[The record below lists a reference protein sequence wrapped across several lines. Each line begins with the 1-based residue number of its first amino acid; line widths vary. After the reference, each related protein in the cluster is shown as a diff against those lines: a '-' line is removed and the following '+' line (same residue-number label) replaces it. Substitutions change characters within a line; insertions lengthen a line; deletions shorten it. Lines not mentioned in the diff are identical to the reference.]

1 VGVLDHIE
9 LADGTKVST
18 TTGEVIREKKEKTA
32 SPSFTSV
39 APTANEMITTRLSD
53 LPVSPKQM
61 NGIAALIV
69 YRLLGM
75 PESDIAEAL
84 GTDVEKIK
92 AIAATPIFTELFGKV
107 SNQVMDL
114 NSESIRV
121 RFAAMS
127 RDALN
132 KVYEI
137 MSDSDDK
144 NALKAA
150 QDILD
155 RAGHRP
161 ADIIMHRHQVEGG
174 LKIEYISRK
183 IDTVLPVVEIE
194 G

>member
-1 VGVLDHIE
+1 VSVIDHIE
-9 LADGTKVST
+9 LADGSKIDTK
-18 TTGEVIREKKEKTA
+18 TGQVIREKKE
-32 SPSFTSV
+32 SVRPSSTIS

-53 LPVSPKQM
+53 LPIEPKRM
-61 NGIAALIV
+61 NGIAAMIV

-75 PESDIAEAL
+75 PDSDIAEAL
-84 GTDVEKIK
+84 GTDIEKIK
-92 AIAATPIFTELFGKV
+92 AIGEARLFSDLFTKV

-114 NSESIRV
+114 NSESIRI

-127 RDALN
+127 QDALN

-137 MSDSDDK
+137 MTDSDDK

-161 ADIIMHRHQVEGG
+161 ADIIMHQHTMEGG

-183 IDTVLPVVEIE
+183 VDAQIPVIE
-194 G
+194 LEG

>member
-1 VGVLDHIE
+1 MGVLDHIE

-18 TTGEVIREKKEKTA
+18 STGQVIREKKERTT
-32 SPSFTSV
+32 SPSFSS

-53 LPVSPKQM
+53 LPASPRQM
-61 NGIAALIV
+61 NGVAALIV

-84 GTDVEKIK
+84 GTDIEKIK
-92 AIAATPIFTELFGKV
+92 AIADSSLFTDLYSKV

-183 IDTVLPVVEIE
+183 IDAQLPVIE
-194 G
+194 LEG

>member
-1 VGVLDHIE
+1 MGAIDHIE

-18 TTGEVIREKKEKTA
+18 STGEVIREKKERTVFTDKA
-32 SPSFTSV
+32 LPPS
-39 APTANEMITTRLSD
+39 ANEMITTRLSD
-53 LPVSPKQM
+53 LPASPRQM

-75 PESDIAEAL
+75 PETDIAEAL

-92 AIAATPIFTELFGKV
+92 AIAASSLFTDLYGKV

-161 ADIIMHRHQVEGG
+161 ADIVMHQHRVEGG

>member
-1 VGVLDHIE
+1 MSAIDHIE

-18 TTGEVIREKKEKTA
+18 STGQVIREKKERTT
-32 SPSFTSV
+32 SPSFSS

-53 LPVSPKQM
+53 LPASPRQM
-61 NGIAALIV
+61 NGVAALIV

-84 GTDVEKIK
+84 GTDIEKIK
-92 AIAATPIFTELFGKV
+92 AIADSSLFTDLYGKV

-183 IDTVLPVVEIE
+183 IDAQLPVIE
-194 G
+194 LEG

>member
-1 VGVLDHIE
+1 MGAIDHIE

-18 TTGEVIREKKEKTA
+18 TTGEVIREKKEKTVFNEHQIA
-32 SPSFTSV
+32 PS
-39 APTANEMITTRLSD
+39 ANEMITTRLSD

-92 AIAATPIFTELFGKV
+92 AIASASLFTDLYNKV

-183 IDTVLPVVEIE
+183 VDAALPIIE
-194 G
+194 LEG

>member
-1 VGVLDHIE
+1 MPLDHIE

-18 TTGEVIREKKEKTA
+18 TTGEIIREKKEPAT
-32 SPSFTSV
+32 PSFMHSN
-39 APTANEMITTRLSD
+39 APKANEMITTRLSD

-61 NGIAALIV
+61 NGIAAMIV

-75 PESDIAEAL
+75 PDTDIAEAL
-84 GTDVEKIK
+84 GTDVEKVKTIGL
-92 AIAATPIFTELFGKV
+92 APIFSDLYTKV

-127 RDALN
+127 QDALN

>member
-1 VGVLDHIE
+1 MGVLDHIE

-18 TTGEVIREKKEKTA
+18 STGQVIREKKERTT
-32 SPSFTSV
+32 SPSFSS

-53 LPVSPKQM
+53 LPASPRQM
-61 NGIAALIV
+61 NGVAALIV

-84 GTDVEKIK
+84 GTDIEKIK
-92 AIAATPIFTELFGKV
+92 AIADSSLYTDLYSKV

-183 IDTVLPVVEIE
+183 IDAQLPGIE
-194 G
+194 LEG

>member
-1 VGVLDHIE
+1 MSAIDHIE

-18 TTGEVIREKKEKTA
+18 STGQVIREKKERTT
-32 SPSFTSV
+32 SPSFSS

-53 LPVSPKQM
+53 LPASPRQM
-61 NGIAALIV
+61 NGVAALIV

-84 GTDVEKIK
+84 GTDIEKIK
-92 AIAATPIFTELFGKV
+92 AIAASPLFTDLYSKV

-183 IDTVLPVVEIE
+183 IDTQLPVIE
-194 G
+194 LEG

>member
-1 VGVLDHIE
+1 MSVIDHIE
-9 LADGTKVST
+9 LADGSKIST
-18 TTGEVIREKKEKTA
+18 TTGQVVREKRERA
-32 SPSFTSV
+32 APTSSKID
-39 APTANEMITTRLSD
+39 APTANELITTRIAD

-61 NGIAALIV
+61 NGIAAMIV

-75 PESDIAEAL
+75 PDSDIAEAL

-92 AIAATPIFTELFGKV
+92 TIGEARVFTDFFNQV

-114 NSESIRV
+114 NSESIRI

-137 MSDSDDK
+137 MTDSDDK

-161 ADIIMHRHQVEGG
+161 ADIIMHRHTMEGG

-183 IDTVLPVVEIE
+183 VDAQLPVIE
-194 G
+194 LEG

>member
-1 VGVLDHIE
+1 MSAIDHIE

-18 TTGEVIREKKEKTA
+18 STGQVIREKKERTT
-32 SPSFTSV
+32 SPSFSS

-53 LPVSPKQM
+53 LPASPRQM
-61 NGIAALIV
+61 NGVAALIV

-84 GTDVEKIK
+84 GTDIEKIK
-92 AIAATPIFTELFGKV
+92 AIAASSLFTDLYSKV

-183 IDTVLPVVEIE
+183 IDAQLPVIE
-194 G
+194 LEG